1 MLYSRPM
8 DLVKDSASRKL
19 YNGSPKELQE
29 IMHELIPMSR
39 FMGVVVSEY
48 KRNTLTLTAPLDK
61 NINHQQSA
69 FGGSVFALAA
79 LAGWGILQIKLR
91 ELDLDCNIVVADA
104 KAKFLKPIRE
114 DLVCKAKLSHSHI
127 QILKGI
133 NKNGAAVVELD
144 AEFLAR
150 GITAMTSRSIYH
162 LKNRGIEAQ

>member
-8 DLVKDSASRKL
+8 NSEKDSASSKL
-19 YNGSPKELQE
+19 YNESPNELQE

-48 KRNTLTLTAPLDK
+48 KRDMLTLTAPLGK

-69 FGGSVFALAA
+69 FGGSIFALAA
-79 LAGWGILQIKLR
+79 LAGWGILQLKLR
-91 ELDLDCNIVVADA
+91 ELDLDCNIVVSEA

-114 DLVCKAKLSHSHI
+114 DLVCKAKLRHSHI
-127 QILKGI
+127 QLLKGI
-133 NKNGAAVVELD
+133 NKNGSAVVELD

-150 GITAMTSRSIYH
+150 GISAMTSRSTYH
-162 LKNRGIEAQ
+162 VKNRSTEAQ